1 MSLSGHICDIIKVI
15 GTTGILAGHLWAIA
29 LAVVTYMGLV
39 QPLGT
44 ALIRVEQAWFG
55 IGLGIYAIA
64 IAVSL
69 TMWAAGGATYVSGY
83 CAVGGRELRYSEL
96 SNLIPRLIVLTVVLT
111 IYLRLHLFLRHR
123 RQDVRSSQHT
133 APSEIE
139 GGKISGYTKEFGS
152 SPRQSASLDE
162 TSITMPLD
170 QTAVCDQRLGQGSDS
185 NEPLHENMADFI
197 NRKARMLILLFPLS
211 YTILVIVS
219 LAKLSYNA
227 VHPQQN
233 LIMNV
238 AGRWTLFLQGGLD
251 ALTYGWAGAR
261 LKRAV
266 RRLEEQQAAG

>member
-39 QPLGT
+39 QQLGT
-44 ALIRVEQAWFG
+44 TLIRVEQAWFG

-69 TMWAAGGATYVSGY
+69 TMWAAGGAT
-83 CAVGGRELRYSEL
+83 
-96 SNLIPRLIVLTVVLT
+96 
-111 IYLRLHLFLRHR
+111 

-139 GGKISGYTKEFGS
+139 GGKISGYIKEFGP

-162 TSITMPLD
+162 TSITMSLD
-170 QTAVCDQRLGQGSDS
+170 QTAVCDQRLGQGSVS

-261 LKRAV
+261 LKRA
-266 RRLEEQQAAG
+266 